1 MHAAFPIMPGGAT
14 NNKTHSAPATGSIGL
29 AGALFPRLP
38 FDYKWSIKGLLVHSE
53 PAVTRL
59 CAPSPRRQDG
69 VTFHGECQHLF
80 QEVPVSFGP
89 NCRPSTRRLVS
100 ESRRG
105 AVTFPSHPNGP
116 VNRACECT
124 PPRPHTPHPKKP
136 PITDGRIA
144 PLHPLRPL
152 LLSPLPFLPSPSSPP
167 LTQFHF
173 SFLLPPLFVS
183 TLSCSSPE

>member
-1 MHAAFPIMPGGAT
+1 MKVFCIFFFFAFCFSNPYRINLTEGQRGGVSDLLHAAFPIMPGGAS
-14 NNKTHSAPATGSIGL
+14 NNKN
-29 AGALFPRLP
+29 ALSSGDRLRWPCRRTFFPPRLP
-38 FDYKWSIKGLLVHSE
+38 FDYKRSITGLLVHSE

-59 CAPSPRRQDG
+59 RAPSPRRQDG

-124 PPRPHTPHPKKP
+124 PPLPQRTPHP
-136 PITDGRIA
+136 
-144 PLHPLRPL
+144 HY
-152 LLSPLPFLPSPSSPP
+152 
-167 LTQFHF
+167 
-173 SFLLPPLFVS
+173 
-183 TLSCSSPE
+183 